1 MATPARLTQ
10 GSVLRTLTGLSAPM
24 IGGIFSV
31 VAFNLADTYFV
42 SQLGTQ
48 ELAAMSFTFPVVM
61 VMFGVAMGLGTGTTS
76 VVSRA
81 IGHGDETMIRRLSS
95 DSLMLSFL
103 TVLVFAVVGVLTIDP
118 LFTLLGATPDVLPLI
133 RDYMVIWY
141 LGIVFLVI
149 PMVANSAIRST
160 GDTAF
165 PALIMVIATGVNI
178 VLDPLL
184 IFGLWGFP
192 RLELEGAAI
201 ATVISRAMTLVASLL
216 ILHFRERLLDF
227 KTPGWRDVWASWK
240 AIGKIAIPA
249 TITNLLEPLG
259 LGIVTRLI
267 ATYGT
272 SSVAAWGAGSRVT
285 AFALIPVFAVCSA
298 LVPFV
303 GQNWGAGEYGRVRTG
318 RNYGY
323 ILAVVWSVLMI
334 GILRV
339 FAEPIARVFSLDSDI
354 LAEIVRY
361 LWILPFGYFGVG
373 LLRVTEETLNAIG
386 RPIMA
391 SVQTLVHMFG
401 LYIPLAFAGAHMM
414 AIHGLL
420 SGLAAADAL
429 GGSIGFGMAWWMC
442 RRGGNREED
451 NVEEVVVKV
460 SS

>member
-1 MATPARLTQ
+1 MVTSARLIQ
-10 GSVLRTLTGLSAPM
+10 GSVFRTLTGLSAPM

-95 DSLMLSFL
+95 DSLVLSIL
-103 TVLVFAVVGVLTIDP
+103 TVLVFAAVGMLTIDP

-133 RDYMVIWY
+133 RDYMMIWY

-149 PMVANSAIRST
+149 PMVANAAIRST

-201 ATVISRAMTLVASLL
+201 ATVISRALTLVASLL
-216 ILHFRERLLDF
+216 ILHFREHLLDF
-227 KTPGWRDVWASWK
+227 KALTLREMWQSWK

-249 TITNLLEPLG
+249 TVTNLLEPIG
-259 LGIVTRLI
+259 LGVVTRLI
-267 ATYGT
+267 ATYGA

-285 AFALIPVFAVCSA
+285 AFALVPVFAVCSA

-323 ILAVVWSVLMI
+323 IFAVVWSISMI
-334 GILRV
+334 GVLRI
-339 FAEPIARVFSLDSDI
+339 FAESVASVFSLDGDV

-401 LYIPLAFAGAHMM
+401 LYIPLAFVGANTM
-414 AIHGLL
+414 AMNGLL
-420 SGLAAADAL
+420 GGLAIADAM
-429 GGSIGFGMAWWMC
+429 GGGIGLGMAWWMC
-442 RRGGNREED
+442 RRGRQGEED
-451 NVEEVVVKV
+451 GGEAIG
-460 SS
+460 